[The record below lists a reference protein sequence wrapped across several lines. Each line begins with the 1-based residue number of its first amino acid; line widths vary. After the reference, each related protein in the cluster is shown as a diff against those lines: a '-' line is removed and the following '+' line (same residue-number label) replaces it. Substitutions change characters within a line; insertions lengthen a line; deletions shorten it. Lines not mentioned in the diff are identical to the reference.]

1 MPLDTRKIPQ
11 SDWDRHQH
19 TIRALYHNEKLPLS
33 NQKGDRCVVSV
44 MREEHGFTASLS
56 QYEAQLRRWESQKN
70 LKKHE
75 WAFLLP
81 QYDAIVARGC
91 QARIISSGFPLSESR
106 IIRARRHL
114 QNSGR
119 MSSVARAPPQA
130 FVEYQDSRRDWIRCS
145 SANQAPDRNQPSIQM
160 PATLALPNPR
170 SLGATQ
176 SVTEIDDDLEALQW
190 PQSSLISRDIG
201 STDRHESTGSYPSP
215 GFGPSGQLTL
225 RESVRASGVLG
236 RCHSPVGHSNFRSTN
251 GELFLG
257 YPRNTGQPSADCL
270 VTRSTFHA
278 AHVPVELGVDV
289 TLHPIAQQMIGQLSF
304 LASNDMGISSLELSS
319 REPRNDV
326 PTLVKAIA
334 YSFSNRTEV
343 SRRAHHDTVFGLL
356 RQDKSLQHGL
366 QELLQTVQ
374 PSVGMCLADNLFRHA
389 VETGD
394 PQATNM
400 ILGMARSKFA
410 YVINPDRIKCTIT
423 WRDGHFTPLEV
434 ASAQR
439 NIELARVLLEV
450 GADPNHS
457 FWKGFD
463 HIQGALESALW
474 TNVEPPDTP
483 PPLNT
488 KLVYLFLGHQPR
500 VRPETLRLLL
510 RYPLIE
516 GVIVKEVIGRIE
528 AQDHGLYFPA
538 TAHKDTVLKDSKGR
552 THLEI
557 ENLISNIV
565 ETFQNSTSLSAIVG
579 LFSKCDAA
587 VCGPC
592 AQLHQSKMSLMIQI
606 AARRG
611 NIGLVEFMLPM
622 VSPAPLQELL
632 VAAIRSGEK
641 KLIDLLLE
649 SGATVDGPAAVVIAD
664 SRPDLSRDEKLPL
677 LRKMTPL
684 AEAISCQDE
693 TLVRRLEDLGA
704 LSCIGIGKEEHFR
717 ATTTAAAYTGNI
729 LYLQKLLE
737 KGSELDG
744 ALLGNALEAAIAN
757 DHYEA
762 TSLLLV
768 HVGADVGPR
777 DNILLPA
784 LGTAV
789 SRRNKWAFDLL
800 IEFMP
805 NAQYYWH
812 LSKNIDYD
820 DAILWGN
827 IEVLNCLALLG
838 IPSGS
843 DRCKTLTI
851 AVLAGNK
858 VVLEWLLEHGG
869 AQAEVLSG
877 DLSPL
882 AAAAVRADAEMVELL
897 INKASVMDD
906 LALMFSMLYS
916 EDIFKTLLSAFTSQ
930 FPEGSPGFG
939 GIILTRAV
947 HGHKVYEISQLLK
960 ARVDTTAIANW
971 IFLFDTRIIPKLTAG
986 KEYTWKKRLQD
997 ETKILQEFEGLSALG
1012 YAIIMKGHESEK
1024 QVDML
1029 RMLLEAGGDLNRCAS
1044 NSPFQT
1050 PLLLAIRDG
1059 KMELLPLLVQ
1069 YGADVNLR
1077 LRGMR
1082 HTPLQL
1088 ACQQGSFEM
1097 VAFLL
1102 QRGADVRAA
1111 PSPANGGTALQMAG
1125 QSGNIK
1131 VAQLLI
1137 DNGAN
1142 VHEPPCQFGGRTA
1155 FEGAAKEGRITML
1168 EFLWS
1173 QACPAGFPRA
1183 ELERARSFAEEECH
1197 RGCVEYIDLLLIVV
1211 GDGRTPK
1218 LSAD

>member
-201 STDRHESTGSYPSP
+201 SADLHESTGSYPSP
-215 GFGPSGQLTL
+215 GFGPSGQLTV
-225 RESVRASGVLG
+225 RESVRAAGALERS
-236 RCHSPVGHSNFRSTN
+236 HSPVGHSNFRSSN
-251 GELFLG
+251 GELLLS
-257 YPRNTGQPSADCL
+257 YPRNTGQPFAGCL

-278 AHVPVELGVDV
+278 THVPVGLGVDV

-334 YSFSNRTEV
+334 YSYSNRTEV

-356 RQDKSLQHGL
+356 RQDKSLQYGL
-366 QELLQTVQ
+366 QELFQTVQ

-394 PQATNM
+394 HQATNM
-400 ILGMARSKFA
+400 ILEMARSKFA
-410 YVINPDRIKCTIT
+410 YAINPDRIKCTIT
-423 WRDGHFTPLEV
+423 GRDGHFTPLEV

-439 NIELARVLLEV
+439 NVELARLLLKV

-463 HIQGALESALW
+463 HIQGALESTLW
-474 TNVEPPDTP
+474 TKVRPPNTP
-483 PPLNT
+483 PPVNAELIQ
-488 KLVYLFLGHQPR
+488 LFIAHHAK
-500 VRPETLRLLL
+500 VRPQTLQLLL
-510 RYPLIE
+510 QYPLIE
-516 GVIVKEVIGRIE
+516 RGVVKDVIEQIE
-528 AQDHGLYFPA
+528 PEDHGLYFPA
-538 TAHKDTVLKDSKGR
+538 TAHNDTVLKDSRGR
-552 THLEI
+552 IYLNI
-557 ENLISNIV
+557 ENLISDIV

-592 AQLHQSKMSLMIQI
+592 AQLHQSKMSFMIQI

-649 SGATVDGPAAVVIAD
+649 SGATVDGPAAVVMTD
-664 SRPDLSRDEKLPL
+664 SSTYVSRDEKLPF
-677 LRKMTPL
+677 LREMTPL
-684 AEAISCQDE
+684 AEAIRSQDE
-693 TLVRRLEDLGA
+693 TLIRRLEDLGA
-704 LSCIGIGKEEHFR
+704 LSCIGAGKEKHFR
-717 ATTTAAAYTGNI
+717 AATTAAAYTGNI

-737 KGSELDG
+737 KGFELGG
-744 ALLGNALEAAIAN
+744 ALFGSALNAAIAN

-768 HVGADVGPR
+768 NVGADVGPR
-777 DNILLPA
+777 DDILSA

-805 NAQYYWH
+805 NVQNYWRLNQY
-812 LSKNIDYD
+812 LDYQ

-838 IPSGS
+838 IASGRN
-843 DRCKTLTI
+843 RCETLTF
-851 AVLAGNK
+851 AALAGNK

-869 AQAEVLSG
+869 AQAGVLSG
-877 DLSPL
+877 ELSPL

-897 INKASVMDD
+897 INKTNVRDE

-960 ARVDTTAIANW
+960 ARIDTTAIANW

-986 KEYTWKKRLQD
+986 KEYTWEKRLQD
-997 ETKILQEFEGLSALG
+997 ESKLSKEFEGLSALG

-1029 RMLLEAGGDLNRCAS
+1029 RMLLEAGGDMNRYAS

-1050 PLLLAIRDG
+1050 PLLLAIRNG

-1168 EFLWS
+1168 EFLWA

-1183 ELERARSFAEEECH
+1183 ELERARSFAEGECH
-1197 RGCVEYIDLLLIVV
+1197 RGCVEYIDLLLMIV
-1211 GDGRTPK
+1211 GDARTPR
-1218 LSAD
+1218 LSVS

>member
-1 MPLDTRKIPQ
+1 
-11 SDWDRHQH
+11 
-19 TIRALYHNEKLPLS
+19 
-33 NQKGDRCVVSV
+33 
-44 MREEHGFTASLS
+44 
-56 QYEAQLRRWESQKN
+56 
-70 LKKHE
+70 
-75 WAFLLP
+75 
-81 QYDAIVARGC
+81 
-91 QARIISSGFPLSESR
+91 
-106 IIRARRHL
+106 
-114 QNSGR
+114 
-119 MSSVARAPPQA
+119 MSSVARAPRQA

-176 SVTEIDDDLEALQW
+176 SVTEIDDDLEALQR

-201 STDRHESTGSYPSP
+201 STGRHESTGSYPSP

-225 RESVRASGVLG
+225 RESVRASGVLE
-236 RCHSPVGHSNFRSTN
+236 RSHSPVGQSNFRSTN
-251 GELFLG
+251 GELFHG

-278 AHVPVELGVDV
+278 PHVPIELGVDV
-289 TLHPIAQQMIGQLSF
+289 TLHPIARQMIDQLSF
-304 LASNDMGISSLELSS
+304 LDLSNMGISSLALSG

-334 YSFSNRTEV
+334 YSYSNRTEV

-356 RQDKSLQHGL
+356 RLEKSLQHGL

-394 PQATNM
+394 HQATNM
-400 ILGMARSKFA
+400 ILEMARSKFA

-423 WRDGHFTPLEV
+423 GRDGHFTPLEV

-439 NIELARVLLEV
+439 NVELARLLLKV

-463 HIQGALESALW
+463 HIQGALESTLW
-474 TNVEPPDTP
+474 TKVRLPNTP
-483 PPLNT
+483 PPVNAELIH
-488 KLVYLFLGHQPR
+488 LFLAHHAK
-500 VRPETLRLLL
+500 VRPQTLQLLF
-510 RYPLIE
+510 RYHLIE
-516 GVIVKEVIGRIE
+516 RGIVKDVIEQIE
-528 AQDHGLYFPA
+528 PEDHGLYFPA
-538 TAHKDTVLKDSKGR
+538 TAHQDTELKDSRGR
-552 THLEI
+552 TYLEI
-557 ENLISNIV
+557 ENLISDMV
-565 ETFQNSTSLSAIVG
+565 VTFQNSTSLSAIVG

-592 AQLHQSKMSLMIQI
+592 AQLHQSKMSLMIQS

-611 NIGLVEFMLPM
+611 NIGLVEFMLPI

-649 SGATVDGPAAVVIAD
+649 SGATVDGPAAVVIAG
-664 SRPDLSRDEKLPL
+664 SRTGVSRDEKLPFL
-677 LRKMTPL
+677 SKMTPL
-684 AEAISCQDE
+684 AEAIRCQDE
-693 TLVRRLEDLGA
+693 TLIRRLEDLGA
-704 LSCIGIGKEEHFR
+704 LSCIGAGKETHFR
-717 ATTTAAAYTGNI
+717 AATTAAAYTGNI
-729 LYLQKLLE
+729 LYLRKLLE

-744 ALLGNALEAAIAN
+744 ALLGSALNAAIAN
-757 DHYEA
+757 DHHEV

-777 DNILLPA
+777 DNILIPA

-789 SRRNKWAFDLL
+789 SRRNKWAFDLI
-800 IEFMP
+800 IEFVP
-805 NAQYYWH
+805 NAQDYW
-812 LSKNIDYD
+812 LLDSNLDYD
-820 DAILWGN
+820 DVIMWGN

-838 IPSGS
+838 MASGRN
-843 DRCKTLTI
+843 RCETLTL
-851 AVLAGNK
+851 AALAGNK

-877 DLSPL
+877 GLSPL
-882 AAAAVRADAEMVELL
+882 AVAAVRADAKMVELL
-897 INKASVMDD
+897 LINKTSVRDE

-939 GIILTRAV
+939 SRILTRAV
-947 HGHKVYEISQLLK
+947 HGHKVREISQLLE
-960 ARVDTTAIANW
+960 ARIDTTAIPTW
-971 IFLFDTRIIPKLTAG
+971 SYYLFSAKFQRFTAE
-986 KEYTWKKRLQD
+986 KEYTWKKRLQ
-997 ETKILQEFEGLSALG
+997 EEPELLREFEGLSSLG
-1012 YAIIMKGHESEK
+1012 YAISMKGYESEK

-1029 RMLLEAGGDLNRCAS
+1029 RMLLEAGGDLNRYAS

-1059 KMELLPLLVQ
+1059 KMELLPLLLQ